1 MAEDALKPGVTPPH
15 PSARSQHG
23 LDWLNFF
30 MADVETAFGPF
41 VALFLTTEGWGQ
53 GAIGSVITVNSVIAL
68 ATQVPGGWLVD
79 RVHAKRLV
87 VAVCIVCIAAG
98 SLLIALFPGFL
109 AVAFGEALHGITGG
123 AVRTSLAA
131 IAIGLVGHRALH
143 TRIGRNHRY
152 DSFGNAATAA
162 GMGALGHLVSPRVP
176 FFAAAGLCLPAVAAL
191 LLIRGNEISYARA
204 RQAPSDDER
213 RAVRWRDLLH
223 NRALIIFTVSLVLFQ
238 FTNASILP
246 LASERLAANYQF
258 ESELVVSALVVVPQ
272 TITAVIAMWL
282 ARKADE
288 WGRRTL
294 LLTAFL
300 ALVART
306 VLFAPDFGPW
316 YLVGIQVLGGVDAA
330 VIGILTPLVIADCTR
345 NTGLYNFTFGAVG
358 MVSGLG
364 AAVSTTATGLV
375 AEAFGFTTA
384 FLLLGGIAAA
394 AVAVLWLLLPETV
407 QESQVDE

>member
-1 MAEDALKPGVTPPH
+1 MAEDTRKPGVTPPH

-30 MADVETAFGPF
+30 IADVETAFGPF

-87 VAVCIVCIAAG
+87 VAVCIACIAAG
-98 SLLIALFPGFL
+98 SLLIALFPDFL

-123 AVRTSLAA
+123 AIRTSLAA

-143 TRIGRNHRY
+143 TRVGRNHRY

-162 GMGALGHLVSPRVP
+162 GMGALGHLVSPRAP

-191 LLIRGNEISYARA
+191 TLIRGNEISYARA
-204 RQAPSDDER
+204 RQAPPDDER

-223 NRALIIFTVSLVLFQ
+223 NRALVIFTISLMLFQ

-246 LASERLAANYQF
+246 LASERLAANYQS

-272 TITAVIAMWL
+272 AITALIALWL

-300 ALVART
+300 ALLART

-316 YLVGIQVLGGVDAA
+316 YLVGIQVLGGIDAA

-358 MVSGLG
+358 MISGLG

-384 FLLLGGIAAA
+384 FLLLAGIAAG
-394 AVAVLWLLLPETV
+394 AVVVLWLLLPETV
-407 QESQVDE
+407 QESRADE